1 MALFYVCIVKKLFR
15 KLFALSLI
23 TVIFTGCQ
31 TSQRALNDVLNI
43 IQTKNLI
50 KNIVPTSNQHLNKI
64 IQMAVLHLAKEAVK
78 EWGKNPKQS
87 TTYEYV
93 KYLNS
98 YKSRAS
104 IDYSKRSITVE
115 TNLKHKSEL
124 QKAIVTTLLAPYN
137 PTLSE
142 LYSANEP
149 KVGDTPF
156 LYEDVVDNNNKPIRW
171 EWRANEYAKYLLK
184 NRRKTKFVNK
194 KEVQYVTFSMIPKKN
209 AAIKYHNKYSKLVN
223 TEAKKYNL
231 SPALIM
237 AIIETES
244 NFNPYA
250 ISSVPAY
257 GLMQIV
263 PSTAGRDSWRYL
275 HNQDKSPSK
284 QYLFN
289 TNNNIRMGSAYLYLL
304 HNRYLKDVKHP
315 LSRQY
320 CAIAA
325 YNTGA
330 SNVYRA
336 FNGKKALALRMIN
349 QLKPKEVYQRLRQ
362 KLPYKE
368 TRRYIQKVI
377 TAKRNY
383 T

>member
-1 MALFYVCIVKKLFR
+1 MAL
-15 KLFALSLI
+15 
-23 TVIFTGCQ
+23 
-31 TSQRALNDVLNI
+31 NNVLNI
-43 IQTKNLI
+43 IQTKNLLN
-50 KNIVPTSNQHLNKI
+50 NIAPTSSQHLNKV
-64 IQMAVLHLAKEAVK
+64 IQMTILSLAKEAVK
-78 EWGKNPKQS
+78 EWGKDPKQS
-87 TTYEYV
+87 TKYEYV

-115 TNLKHKSEL
+115 TNLKNKSEL

-142 LYSANEP
+142 LYNSNEP
-149 KVGDTPF
+149 KAGDTPF
-156 LYEDVVDNNNKPIRW
+156 LYEDVVDNKNKPIRW
-171 EWRANEYAKYLLK
+171 AWRANEYAKYLLK
-184 NRRKTKFVNK
+184 TERKTKYINK
-194 KEVQYVTFSMIPKKN
+194 KKVQYVTFSMIPKKN
-209 AAIKYHNKYSKLVN
+209 ATIKYHNKYSKLVN
-223 TEAKKYNL
+223 AEAKKYNL
-231 SPALIM
+231 NPALIM

-263 PSTAGRDSWRYL
+263 PRTAGRDSWRYL
-275 HNQDKSPSK
+275 HNQDKEPSK

-336 FNGKKALALRMIN
+336 FNSKKALALRQIN
-349 QLKPKEVYQRLRQ
+349 KLNPKEVYKILRH

-377 TAKRNY
+377 TAKQNY